1 MHEACLIAGTVQWC
15 RYQVWCELWCGTKNQ
30 RKMLHHKIGANFL
43 HHFFYCFFLTIGDKK
58 HCKKGICNFYISIIQ
73 SRCPNILSF
82 PFSFLHHRWDKED
95 CGMECHKEKWTK
107 NKNCKQSRWIR
118 LVLTQRL
125 GMRQVCQCNE
135 DSRVQCREGGGHRES
150 VGDGAGGGVEPGEPA
165 WCGSRDQAP
174 GPGSATQWTKSTFYW
189 LAPARTSTSPATSS
203 SPWSQH
209 SPLLRTQPS
218 RPCSDRLIVA
228 GPHTAAA
235 HAHMMKCHFKR
246 VLT

>member
-1 MHEACLIAGTVQWC
+1 
-15 RYQVWCELWCGTKNQ
+15 
-30 RKMLHHKIGANFL
+30 MLHHKIGANFL

-58 HCKKGICNFYISIIQ
+58 HCKKGICNFYTSIIQ

-107 NKNCKQSRWIR
+107 NKNCKQSR

-125 GMRQVCQCNE
+125 GMRQVCQCND

-189 LAPARTSTSPATSS
+189 LAPARTSPATTS
-203 SPWSQH
+203 SPGLNILPYWGH
-209 SPLLRTQPS
+209 NHLALVPTEWLLLVPTPR
-218 RPCSDRLIVA
+218 
-228 GPHTAAA
+228 PHTLIWWSVTS
-235 HAHMMKCHFKR
+235 KGCWPSYSLLSNPR
-246 VLT
+246 VSCAPGLLQLCSRTSGLFTDNIETVT